1 MMVCQII
8 FRNWCRRWK
17 VVPSS
22 PRTSNWT
29 TTDLSSI
36 LLNFE
41 MSFVIQTDN
50 ALKYISMIGLKLVH
64 VCSIRLVF
72 PTIQQNASVMAIL
85 PTFLDTLGRKIESA
99 EREKDHKGGTRVNT
113 INSKPQQVFF
123 FNFYPAGINCRRNKM
138 IVALIVLHSTLFANK
153 SKIAGGKGVLGT
165 YHFFHQHLPGTLRYA
180 KSMGESIKTM
190 NELYDQLTKLQGEA
204 YTCKEGSPESC
215 PENPKI

>member
-123 FNFYPAGINCRRNKM
+123 
-138 IVALIVLHSTLFANK
+138 LISTLPG
-153 SKIAGGKGVLGT
+153 SIAG
-165 YHFFHQHLPGTLRYA
+165 
-180 KSMGESIKTM
+180 E
-190 NELYDQLTKLQGEA
+190 TK
-204 YTCKEGSPESC
+204 
-215 PENPKI
+215 